1 MKNYHITYSYKHQN
15 NVVIVDCDI
24 EEVHKSDI
32 KRGDT
37 ILLDNGDTKTI
48 CMNNLTWDK
57 FLGRCICGDS
67 YNIGRKLVKRVHNLR
82 IGTPK
87 QFGF

>member
-24 EEVHKSDI
+24 EEVHKADI

-37 ILLDNGDTKTI
+37 ILLDNGD
-48 CMNNLTWDK
+48 
-57 FLGRCICGDS
+57 
-67 YNIGRKLVKRVHNLR
+67 LR
-82 IGTPK
+82 IYPMLGYSCRLSLYRHYLTIWYRHA
-87 QFGF
+87 